1 MAHRNRVIY
10 QSQAVYVSQDVN
22 STGILTGNNDN
33 IDLARIQSCN
43 YSFSI
48 SRQDVN
54 QFGELAAI
62 DRIITDTPT
71 VSLEGSYLMANMGN
85 EKKLGF
91 NIFAGPNDAADTT
104 PVSCISG
111 ILNTESNDAVK
122 NYYILTTKEGS
133 DAANNTYSGNYTGE
147 GLVGIGNA
155 SITSYSTEG
164 AVGGLPST
172 SFSVEGQNINVVET
186 PYTGAY
192 AGYTGLNAPTT
203 QPQFVFNPERID
215 GYGFETVGDVFV
227 GITGSEAQTFSAGSN
242 NLMTIVGLETGIN
255 DMSTSTQ
262 TPRGLPFTLPQ
273 GYVLKSND
281 TESQSTPVT
290 ITLDAAA
297 EKGAN
302 VIYATIANG
311 GITTPLGLPP
321 SWIPVFTGTQAYNPN
336 VVSYI
341 SGSNPSINATDGT
354 ENLWDAHSGDASSV
368 GTLLNTGMGVDRQ
381 DVTPRNPAPIKLPVP
396 RTSLNTSGVNPS
408 GSISTLRP
416 GDITLTLT
424 KSDGNTEAIA
434 GVSFADAHIQSYTI
448 SFDLGRTPIQRVGS
462 RFAFARPVDFPV
474 NASFSFD
481 AILSDLTTGSIV
493 DLIDYDENYEAVVQL
508 KHARDCNAVNVKE
521 TVVAYVLKK
530 IKLESQS
537 FSTSIGD
544 NKTVTMD
551 FSCQIGGPEQS
562 DVGVFM
568 SGYSTEISENEAY
581 SYQSPPPWN

>member
-10 QSQAVYVSQDVN
+10 QSQAVYVSQDIN

-33 IDLARIQSCN
+33 IDLDRIQSCN

-54 QFGELAAI
+54 QFGELASI
-62 DRIITDTPT
+62 DRIITETPT

-91 NIFAGPNDAADTT
+91 NIFAGPNDAAATT
-104 PVSCISG
+104 PVSCLSG
-111 ILNTESNDAVK
+111 ILNTETNDTVK

-133 DAANNTYSGNYTGE
+133 DAIDNTASGNYDSE
-147 GLVGIGNA
+147 SIVGIGNA

-172 SFSVEGQNINVVET
+172 SFSVEGQNLNVVQL
-186 PYTGAY
+186 PYTGAFLN
-192 AGYTGLNAPTT
+192 YTGLNAPTT
-203 QPQFVFNPERID
+203 QPQFAYDPKRID
-215 GYGFETVGDVFV
+215 GYGFETVGDIFV
-227 GITGSEAQTFSAGSN
+227 GITGAETFSAGSS
-242 NLMTIVGLETGIN
+242 NLMTIVGLESGISAADQPN
-255 DMSTSTQ
+255 MTQ
-262 TPRGLPFTLPQ
+262 TPKGLPFALPQ

-281 TESQSTPVT
+281 TMAQSSPVT

-302 VIYATIANG
+302 VIHGTIANG
-311 GITTPLGLPP
+311 QIVTPVVGPP
-321 SWIPVFTGTQAYNPN
+321 YFIPVFTGTQAYNPN
-336 VVSYI
+336 VPVVAYI

-354 ENLWDAHSGDASSV
+354 ENLWNAHSGNASAA
-368 GTLLNTGMGVDRQ
+368 GTLLKQKAGASL
-381 DVTPRNPAPIKLPVP
+381 NPAPIKLPVP
-396 RTSLNTSGVNPS
+396 STSLNTSDVNPS

-416 GDITLTLT
+416 GDITLTLK
-424 KSDGNTEAIA
+424 KSDGSAEDIA
-434 GVSFADAHIQSYTI
+434 GASFSDAHIQSYTI
-448 SFDLGRTPIQRVGS
+448 SFDLGRTPMQRIGS
-462 RFAFARPVDFPV
+462 RFAFSRPVDFPV
-474 NASFSFD
+474 TASFSFD
-481 AILSDLTTGSIV
+481 AVLSDLTTGSIA
-493 DLIDYDENYEAVVQL
+493 DLIDCDENYEAVVQL
-508 KHARDCNAVNVKE
+508 KHAPDCNAANVKE
-521 TVVAYVLKK
+521 TVAAYVLKK

-568 SGYSTEISENEAY
+568 SGYSTEINENPLY
-581 SYQSPPPWN
+581 S

>member
-1 MAHRNRVIY
+1 MATRNRVIY

-33 IDLARIQSCN
+33 IDLDRIQSCN

-54 QFGELAAI
+54 QFGELASI
-62 DRIITDTPT
+62 DRIITETPT

-91 NIFAGPNDAADTT
+91 NIFAGPNDAANTT

-111 ILNTESNDAVK
+111 ILNTETNDTVK

-133 DAANNTYSGNYTGE
+133 DAADNTNSGNYE
-147 GLVGIGNA
+147 SIVGIGNA

-172 SFSVEGQNINVVET
+172 SFSVEGQNLNVVET
-186 PYTGAY
+186 PYTGAFLN
-192 AGYTGLNAPTT
+192 YTGLNGPGSTASAVYEPK
-203 QPQFVFNPERID
+203 RID
-215 GYGFETVGDVFV
+215 GYGYDTVV
-227 GITGSEAQTFSAGSN
+227 GNDALKVQVTGAVASVPAGN
-242 NLMTIVGLETGIN
+242 NLTLQITTGDSTADVRYNNVAGAQATIPAGKVLLCAAPTAGT
-255 DMSTSTQ
+255 T
-262 TPRGLPFTLPQ
+262 FTLRKN
-273 GYVLKSND
+273 L
-281 TESQSTPVT
+281 
-290 ITLDAAA
+290 
-297 EKGAN
+297 EKGAQQMVGDLN
-302 VIYATIANG
+302 KAIDIGTQYSSI
-311 GITTPLGLPP
+311 
-321 SWIPVFTGTQAYNPN
+321 FTGAFDD
-336 VVSYI
+336 VISYI

-354 ENLWDAHSGDASSV
+354 EQVWNAHSGNASAA
-368 GTLLNTGMGVDRQ
+368 GTLLKQEAGW
-381 DVTPRNPAPIKLPVP
+381 PLNPAPIKLPVP
-396 RTSLNTSGVNPS
+396 LTSLNTSDVNPS

-424 KSDGNTEAIA
+424 KSDGTAEDIA
-434 GVSFADAHIQSYTI
+434 GASFSDAHIQSYTI
-448 SFDLGRTPIQRVGS
+448 SFDLGRTPIQRIGS
-462 RFAFARPVDFPV
+462 RFAFSRPVDFPV
-474 NASFSFD
+474 TASFSFD
-481 AILSDLTTGSIV
+481 AVLSDLTTGSIA
-493 DLIDYDENYEAVVQL
+493 DLIDCDDNYEAVVQL
-508 KHARDCNAVNVKE
+508 KHAPDCNAANVKE
-521 TVVAYVLKK
+521 TVAAYVLKK

-568 SGYSTEISENEAY
+568 SGYSTELNDH
-581 SYQSPPPWN
+581 N

>member
-33 IDLARIQSCN
+33 IDLDRIQSCN

-54 QFGELAAI
+54 QFGELASI
-62 DRIITDTPT
+62 DRIITETPT

-91 NIFAGPNDAADTT
+91 NIFAGPNDAAGTT

-111 ILNTESNDAVK
+111 ILNSETNDAVK

-133 DAANNTYSGNYTGE
+133 DAADNTNSGNYE
-147 GLVGIGNA
+147 SIVGIGNA

-172 SFSVEGQNINVVET
+172 SFSVEGQNLNVVET
-186 PYTGAY
+186 PYTGAFLN
-192 AGYTGLNAPTT
+192 YTGLNAPGSTASAVYE
-203 QPQFVFNPERID
+203 PKRID
-215 GYGFETVGDVFV
+215 GYGYDTVV
-227 GITGSEAQTFSAGSN
+227 GNDELKVQVTGTAGTVDAGN
-242 NLMTIVGLETGIN
+242 NLTLQITTGDSTADVRYNNVAGAQATIPAGKVLTCAAPTAGT
-255 DMSTSTQ
+255 T
-262 TPRGLPFTLPQ
+262 FTLRKN
-273 GYVLKSND
+273 L
-281 TESQSTPVT
+281 
-290 ITLDAAA
+290 
-297 EKGAN
+297 EKGAQQMVGDLN
-302 VIYATIANG
+302 KDITIG
-311 GITTPLGLPP
+311 TQYSSI
-321 SWIPVFTGTQAYNPN
+321 FTGTFAD
-336 VVSYI
+336 VISYI

-354 ENLWDAHSGDASSV
+354 ENLWNAHSGNASAA
-368 GTLLNTGMGVDRQ
+368 GTLLKQEAGASL
-381 DVTPRNPAPIKLPVP
+381 NPAPIKLPVP
-396 RTSLNTSGVNPS
+396 STSLNTSDVNPS

-424 KSDGNTEAIA
+424 KSDGTAEDIA
-434 GVSFADAHIQSYTI
+434 GASFSDAHIQSYTI
-448 SFDLGRTPIQRVGS
+448 SFDLGRTPIQRIGS
-462 RFAFARPVDFPV
+462 RFAFSRPVDFPV
-474 NASFSFD
+474 TASFSFD
-481 AILSDLTTGSIV
+481 AVLSDLTTGSIA
-493 DLIDYDENYEAVVQL
+493 DLIDCDENYEAVVQL
-508 KHARDCNAVNVKE
+508 KHAPDCNVANVKE
-521 TVVAYVLKK
+521 TVAAYVLKK

-568 SGYSTEISENEAY
+568 SGYSTELNDH
-581 SYQSPPPWN
+581 N

>member
-33 IDLARIQSCN
+33 IDLDRIQSCN

-54 QFGELAAI
+54 QFGELASI
-62 DRIITDTPT
+62 DRIITETPT

-91 NIFAGPNDAADTT
+91 NIFAGPNDAAGTT

-111 ILNTESNDAVK
+111 ILNSETNDAVK

-133 DAANNTYSGNYTGE
+133 DAADNTNSGNYE
-147 GLVGIGNA
+147 SIVGIGNA

-172 SFSVEGQNINVVET
+172 SFSVEGQNLNVVET

-192 AGYTGLNAPTT
+192 AGYTGLNAPGSIASA
-203 QPQFVFNPERID
+203 VYDPERVD
-215 GYGFETVGDVFV
+215 GYGYDTLDGSNALKVQVTGAAATV
-227 GITGSEAQTFSAGSN
+227 SAGN
-242 NLMTIVGLETGIN
+242 NLTLQITTGDGIADVRYNNVAGAQATIPAGKVLTCAAPTAGT
-255 DMSTSTQ
+255 T
-262 TPRGLPFTLPQ
+262 FTLR
-273 GYVLKSND
+273 K
-281 TESQSTPVT
+281 
-290 ITLDAAA
+290 TL
-297 EKGAN
+297 EKGAQQMVGDLN
-302 VIYATIANG
+302 KAITIG
-311 GITTPLGLPP
+311 TQYSSI
-321 SWIPVFTGTQAYNPN
+321 FTGEFDD
-336 VVSYI
+336 VISYI

-354 ENLWDAHSGDASSV
+354 ENLWNAHSGDVTGITV
-368 GTLLNTGMGVDRQ
+368 GGTSTSYLLNTGMGVGRQ
-381 DVTPRNPAPIKLPVP
+381 DVTPQNPAPIKLPVP
-396 RTSLNTSGVNPS
+396 STSLNTSDVNPS

-424 KSDGNTEAIA
+424 KSDGTAEDIA
-434 GVSFADAHIQSYTI
+434 GASFSDAHIQSYTI
-448 SFDLGRTPIQRVGS
+448 SFDLGRTPIQRIGS
-462 RFAFARPVDFPV
+462 RFAFSRPVDFPV
-474 NASFSFD
+474 TASFSFD
-481 AILSDLTTGSIV
+481 AILSDLTTGSIA
-493 DLIDYDENYEAVVQL
+493 DLIDCDDNYEAVVQL
-508 KHARDCNAVNVKE
+508 KHTPDCNAVNVKE
-521 TVVAYVLKK
+521 TVAAYVLKK

-568 SGYSTEISENEAY
+568 SGYSTELNDH
-581 SYQSPPPWN
+581 N

>member
-33 IDLARIQSCN
+33 IDLDRIQSCN

-54 QFGELAAI
+54 QFGELASI
-62 DRIITDTPT
+62 DRIITETPT

-91 NIFAGPNDAADTT
+91 NIFAGPNDAVGTT

-111 ILNTESNDAVK
+111 ILNTETNDTVK

-133 DAANNTYSGNYTGE
+133 DAADNTNSGNYE
-147 GLVGIGNA
+147 SIVGIGNA

-172 SFSVEGQNINVVET
+172 SFSVEGQNLNVVET
-186 PYTGAY
+186 PYTGAFLD
-192 AGYTGLNAPTT
+192 YTGLNAPTT
-203 QPQFVFNPERID
+203 QPQFAYDPKRID
-215 GYGFETVGDVFV
+215 GYGYDTVV
-227 GITGSEAQTFSAGSN
+227 GNDALKVQVTGAAVTVSAGN
-242 NLMTIVGLETGIN
+242 NLTLQITTGDGIADVRHNNVAGAQATIPAGKVLTCGAPTAG
-255 DMSTSTQ
+255 TT
-262 TPRGLPFTLPQ
+262 FTLRKN
-273 GYVLKSND
+273 L
-281 TESQSTPVT
+281 
-290 ITLDAAA
+290 
-297 EKGAN
+297 EKGAQQMVGDLN
-302 VIYATIANG
+302 KDVTIGAQYSS
-311 GITTPLGLPP
+311 I
-321 SWIPVFTGTQAYNPN
+321 FTGAFDD
-336 VVSYI
+336 VISYI

-354 ENLWDAHSGDASSV
+354 EQVWNAHSGNASAA
-368 GTLLNTGMGVDRQ
+368 GTLLKQKAGASL
-381 DVTPRNPAPIKLPVP
+381 NPAPIKLPVP
-396 RTSLNTSGVNPS
+396 STSLNTSDVNPS

-424 KSDGNTEAIA
+424 KSDGSAEDIA
-434 GVSFADAHIQSYTI
+434 GASFSDAHIQSYTI
-448 SFDLGRTPIQRVGS
+448 SFDLGRTPIQRIGS
-462 RFAFARPVDFPV
+462 RFAFSRPVDFPV
-474 NASFSFD
+474 TASFSFD
-481 AILSDLTTGSIV
+481 AVLSDLTTGSIA
-493 DLIDYDENYEAVVQL
+493 DLIDCDENYEAVVQL
-508 KHARDCNAVNVKE
+508 KHTPDCNAANVKE
-521 TVVAYVLKK
+521 TVAAYVLKK

-568 SGYSTEISENEAY
+568 SGYSTELNDH
-581 SYQSPPPWN
+581 N

>member
-10 QSQAVYVSQDVN
+10 QSQAVYVSQDIN
-22 STGILTGNNDN
+22 STGTLTGNNDN
-33 IDLARIQSCN
+33 IDLDRIQSCN

-54 QFGELAAI
+54 QFGELASI
-62 DRIITDTPT
+62 DRIITETPT

-91 NIFAGPNDAADTT
+91 NIFAGPNDAVGTT

-111 ILNTESNDAVK
+111 ILNSETNDAVK

-133 DAANNTYSGNYTGE
+133 DAADNTNSGNYE
-147 GLVGIGNA
+147 SIVGIGNA

-172 SFSVEGQNINVVET
+172 SFSVEGQNLNVVET
-186 PYTGAY
+186 PYSGAY
-192 AGYTGLNAPTT
+192 AGYTGINAPTT
-203 QPQFVFNPERID
+203 EPQFGYHPEKID
-215 GYGFETVGDVFV
+215 GYGYDTVQGNNALKVQVTGTVGSV
-227 GITGSEAQTFSAGSN
+227 SAGN
-242 NLMTIVGLETGIN
+242 NLTLQITTG
-255 DMSTSTQ
+255 DSTADVRHNNVAGAQATVPAGKVL
-262 TPRGLPFTLPQ
+262 TCAAPTAGTTFTLRKN
-273 GYVLKSND
+273 L
-281 TESQSTPVT
+281 
-290 ITLDAAA
+290 
-297 EKGAN
+297 EKGAQQMVGDLN
-302 VIYATIANG
+302 KAIDIGTQYSSI
-311 GITTPLGLPP
+311 
-321 SWIPVFTGTQAYNPN
+321 FTGNFID

-354 ENLWDAHSGDASSV
+354 ENLWNAHSGDVSSA
-368 GTLLNTGMGVDRQ
+368 GTLLNTGMGVGRQ
-381 DVTPRNPAPIKLPVP
+381 DVTPQNPAPIKLPVP
-396 RTSLNTSGVNPS
+396 RTSLNTSDVNPS

-424 KSDGNTEAIA
+424 KSDGTAEDIA
-434 GVSFADAHIQSYTI
+434 GASFSDAHIQSYTI
-448 SFDLGRTPIQRVGS
+448 SFDLGRTPIQRIGS
-462 RFAFARPVDFPV
+462 RFAFSRPVDFPV
-474 NASFSFD
+474 TASFSFD
-481 AILSDLTTGSIV
+481 AILSDLTTGSIA
-493 DLIDYDENYEAVVQL
+493 DLIDCDDNYEAVVQL
-508 KHARDCNAVNVKE
+508 KHTPDCNAVNVKE
-521 TVVAYVLKK
+521 TVAAYVLKK

-568 SGYSTEISENEAY
+568 SGYSTELNDH
-581 SYQSPPPWN
+581 N